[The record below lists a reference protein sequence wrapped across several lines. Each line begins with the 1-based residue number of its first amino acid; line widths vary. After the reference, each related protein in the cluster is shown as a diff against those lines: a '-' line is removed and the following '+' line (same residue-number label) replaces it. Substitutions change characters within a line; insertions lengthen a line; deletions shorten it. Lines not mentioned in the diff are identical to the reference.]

1 MTAGPLLVETREPGA
16 ACVAS
21 RLRAAVLSPHGSVS
35 GQAGCTIAHLVLLA
49 RCDVGVHFLIAFPPQ
64 YWHTV
69 CSMRK

>member
-1 MTAGPLLVETREPGA
+1 MAGPLLVETRESGA

-21 RLRAAVLSPHGSVS
+21 LGLRAAVLSPHGSVS

-49 RCDVGVHFLIAFPPQ
+49 RCNVSVHFLIAFSPQ